1 MEEVTCKVVLDTVE
15 PNNEHF
21 QGYLDGANIAW
32 SAVGNYGNYIQVEY
46 TGTRRAL
53 EAMIKKHFST
63 NDPAHDS
70 SMVDGIVPVGSA
82 MEKADRDRL
91 IELLVESA
99 ADMYGDEKSYEVVEE
114 IVGMVRDGIRGYVDE
129 PDEALL
135 AEASSDY
142 VDEEGKLVGD
152 PVGGD
157 WDPTE
162 DEKFRI
168 FAKYRFPDVLCKVCA
183 GTGEVHGQFGE
194 SLIDCPECHSSGL
207 SGLVLPP
214 KYTVI
219 RNRQVTEYV
228 ELRAATPQ
236 EAAEKSKKS
245 DAWTGQS
252 DEQLTLEVFLAEDAA
267 APDGSGEGSSDPLYQ
282 E

>member
-1 MEEVTCKVVLDTVE
+1 MEETMSK
-15 PNNEHF
+15 
-21 QGYLDGANIAW
+21 
-32 SAVGNYGNYIQVEY
+32 
-46 TGTRRAL
+46 
-53 EAMIKKHFST
+53 
-63 NDPAHDS
+63 
-70 SMVDGIVPVGSA
+70 
-82 MEKADRDRL
+82 MEKTDRDSL
-91 IELLVESA
+91 IELLIDRDA
-99 ADMYGDEKSYEVVEE
+99 QMYSGEKSCDLVET
-114 IVGMVRDGIRGYVDE
+114 ILDMVRDGIRGYVDE

-142 VDEEGKLVGD
+142 VDEHGNLVGD
-152 PVGGD
+152 PVGED

-162 DEKFRI
+162 DEVFRI
-168 FAKYRFPDVLCKVCA
+168 FAKYRFPDLLCKVC
-183 GTGEVHGQFGE
+183 GGSGEVKPEG
-194 SLIDCPECHSSGL
+194 SIALVDCGGCRGSGL

-252 DEQLTLEVFLAEDAA
+252 DEQLTLEVFLADDSAA
-267 APDGSGEGSSDPLYQ
+267 LGPLMPDSPDPLYK

>member
-1 MEEVTCKVVLDTVE
+1 MEEKVV
-15 PNNEHF
+15 
-21 QGYLDGANIAW
+21 I
-32 SAVGNYGNYIQVEY
+32 
-46 TGTRRAL
+46 
-53 EAMIKKHFST
+53 
-63 NDPAHDS
+63 
-70 SMVDGIVPVGSA
+70 
-82 MEKADRDRL
+82 EKIDRDAL
-91 IELLVESA
+91 IESLIDRDYNMYSGEKSSDLVETIL
-99 ADMYGDEKSYEVVEE
+99 GF
-114 IVGMVRDGIRGYVDE
+114 IRDGIRGYVDE

-135 AEASSDY
+135 AEAASDY
-142 VDEEGKLVGD
+142 VDEKGNLVGD

-157 WDPTE
+157 WNPTE
-162 DEKFRI
+162 DEVFRI
-168 FAKYRFPDVLCKVCA
+168 WAKYRCPDILCKAC
-183 GTGEVHGQFGE
+183 GGKGEVKPEG
-194 SLIDCPECHSSGL
+194 SIALVDCDGCRGSGL
-207 SGLVLPP
+207 SGLVLEP

>member
-1 MEEVTCKVVLDTVE
+1 MEETMSK
-15 PNNEHF
+15 
-21 QGYLDGANIAW
+21 
-32 SAVGNYGNYIQVEY
+32 
-46 TGTRRAL
+46 
-53 EAMIKKHFST
+53 
-63 NDPAHDS
+63 
-70 SMVDGIVPVGSA
+70 
-82 MEKADRDRL
+82 MEKTDRDSL
-91 IELLVESA
+91 IELLIDRDA
-99 ADMYGDEKSYEVVEE
+99 QMYSGEKSCDLVET
-114 IVGMVRDGIRGYVDE
+114 ILDMVRDGIRGYVDE
-129 PDEALL
+129 PDDALL

-142 VDEEGKLVGD
+142 VDEHGNLVGD
-152 PVGGD
+152 PVGED

-162 DEKFRI
+162 DEVFRI
-168 FAKYRFPDVLCKVCA
+168 FAKYRFPDLLCKVC
-183 GTGEVHGQFGE
+183 GGSGEVK
-194 SLIDCPECHSSGL
+194 PEGSIALVDRSARFICDGCRGSGL

-252 DEQLTLEVFLAEDAA
+252 DEQLTLEVFL
-267 APDGSGEGSSDPLYQ
+267 SGDDPLYA

>member
-1 MEEVTCKVVLDTVE
+1 MEEVACK
-15 PNNEHF
+15 
-21 QGYLDGANIAW
+21 
-32 SAVGNYGNYIQVEY
+32 
-46 TGTRRAL
+46 
-53 EAMIKKHFST
+53 
-63 NDPAHDS
+63 
-70 SMVDGIVPVGSA
+70 
-82 MEKADRDRL
+82 MEKADRDNL
-91 IELLVESA
+91 IELLIDRDA
-99 ADMYGDEKSYEVVEE
+99 QMYSDEKSCDLIET
-114 IVGMVRDGIRGYVDE
+114 ILGMVRDGIRGYVDE

-142 VDEEGKLVGD
+142 VDEHGNLVGD
-152 PVGGD
+152 PVGED

-162 DEKFRI
+162 DEVFRI
-168 FAKYRFPDVLCKVCA
+168 FAKYRFPDLLCKVC
-183 GTGEVHGQFGE
+183 GGSGEVKPEG
-194 SLIDCPECHSSGL
+194 SIALVDCDGCRGSGL

-228 ELRAATPQ
+228 ELRAATPK

-252 DEQLTLEVFLAEDAA
+252 DEQLTLEVFLADDSAA
-267 APDGSGEGSSDPLYQ
+267 LGPLVLDSPDPLYQ

>member
-1 MEEVTCKVVLDTVE
+1 MEETMSK
-15 PNNEHF
+15 
-21 QGYLDGANIAW
+21 
-32 SAVGNYGNYIQVEY
+32 
-46 TGTRRAL
+46 
-53 EAMIKKHFST
+53 
-63 NDPAHDS
+63 
-70 SMVDGIVPVGSA
+70 
-82 MEKADRDRL
+82 MEKTDRDSL
-91 IELLVESA
+91 IELLIDRDA
-99 ADMYGDEKSYEVVEE
+99 QMYSGEKSCDLVET
-114 IVGMVRDGIRGYVDE
+114 ILDMVRDGIRGYVDE

-142 VDEEGKLVGD
+142 VDEHGNLVGD
-152 PVGGD
+152 PVGED

-162 DEKFRI
+162 DEVFRI
-168 FAKYRFPDVLCKVCA
+168 FAKYRFPDLLCKVC
-183 GTGEVHGQFGE
+183 GGSGEVKPEG
-194 SLIDCPECHSSGL
+194 SIALVDCDGCRGSGL

-252 DEQLTLEVFLAEDAA
+252 DEQLTLEVFLADEVDLILEPSEDG
-267 APDGSGEGSSDPLYQ
+267 DDPLYA

>member
-1 MEEVTCKVVLDTVE
+1 MEEKVV
-15 PNNEHF
+15 
-21 QGYLDGANIAW
+21 I
-32 SAVGNYGNYIQVEY
+32 
-46 TGTRRAL
+46 
-53 EAMIKKHFST
+53 
-63 NDPAHDS
+63 
-70 SMVDGIVPVGSA
+70 
-82 MEKADRDRL
+82 EKIDRDAL
-91 IELLVESA
+91 IESLIDRDYNMYSGEKSSDLVETIL
-99 ADMYGDEKSYEVVEE
+99 GF
-114 IVGMVRDGIRGYVDE
+114 IRDGIRGYVDE

-252 DEQLTLEVFLAEDAA
+252 DEQLTLEVFLTEDAA
-267 APDGSGEGSSDPLYQ
+267 EPNGSGEGSSDPLYQ